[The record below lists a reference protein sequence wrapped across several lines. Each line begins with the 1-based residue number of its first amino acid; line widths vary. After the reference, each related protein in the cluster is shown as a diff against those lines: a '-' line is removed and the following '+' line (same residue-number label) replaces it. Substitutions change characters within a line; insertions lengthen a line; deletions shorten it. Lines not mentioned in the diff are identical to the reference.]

1 MNLPF
6 VVSFQ
11 SANIGRGTFTIGSA
25 EAGLGGAGLQTMR
38 TGLDTSECA
47 MPCHPVTI
55 PLVNIISIQLVNLN
69 IQCGPYYWAALK
81 I

>member
-38 TGLDTSECA
+38 TGLDTSECSA
-47 MPCHPVTI
+47 MSPV
-55 PLVNIISIQLVNLN
+55 LWVNIISIHLVNLN
-69 IQCGPYYWAALK
+69 IQCVPYYWAVLK